1 MHPEGLPTGVG
12 HDLSVYGSVRRLVE
26 GLNDPDSAT
35 LARAALALRLAAHL
49 DMPEEGKGTAAVAR
63 ELRMLLT
70 ELAAGDQ
77 DEAASRLEQVLGR
90 MASPD

>member
-1 MHPEGLPTGVG
+1 MHPEGLPTGLNV
-12 HDLSVYGSVRRLVE
+12 DLSVYASVRRLIE
-26 GLNDPDSAT
+26 GLTDPDAAT
-35 LARAALALRLAAHL
+35 LARASLALRLAAHL

-70 ELAAGDQ
+70 ELAAGGQ
-77 DEAASRLEQVLGR
+77 DEAASRLEAVLGR